1 MSVHNRN
8 MKHARAVEFDQTTFT
23 SYVMIKVRIL
33 MANTFSG
40 NDMVIITNDSPRCIH
55 LQNDLAEDF

>member
-1 MSVHNRN
+1 

-23 SYVMIKVRIL
+23 IYVIIKVRIL
-33 MANTFSG
+33 MANNFSG

-55 LQNDLAEDF
+55 LHNDLAEDF